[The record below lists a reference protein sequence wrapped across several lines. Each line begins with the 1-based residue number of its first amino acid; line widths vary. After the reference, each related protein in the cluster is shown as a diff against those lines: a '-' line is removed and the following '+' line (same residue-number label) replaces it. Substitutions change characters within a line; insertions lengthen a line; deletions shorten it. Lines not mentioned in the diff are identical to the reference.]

1 MIMESQRVLVTD
13 GAGVISTGRAVIIRR
28 TLIYFAPNYEQL
40 KYLIIAIFTHML
52 LLSHVSKRTI
62 LAG

>member
-1 MIMESQRVLVTD
+1 MESQRVLVTV
-13 GAGVISTGRAVIIRR
+13 GAGVCRTGRAMTIRR
-28 TLIYFAPNYEQL
+28 TLLYFASNYKQL

-52 LLSHVSKRTI
+52 LLSHGSRRTI